1 MTTSLLV
8 HQMMAGFLSGTSESL
23 PMEVRFLE
31 GKYPIYNL
39 IDLERIHARQGR
51 ENLFIWESHD
61 GESWRRVKVRHNSFA
76 SDWQALV
83 STVLLLS

>member
-23 PMEVRFLE
+23 PMEVRSLE
-31 GKYPIYNL
+31 GKYSIYNL
-39 IDLERIHARQGR
+39 IDFGRIHARQGR
-51 ENLFIWESHD
+51 ENLFIWDS
-61 GESWRRVKVRHNSFA
+61 ESWRRVKVSHNSFA